1 MKTKTSSRK
10 VTAPSLLGRAGGE
23 SFILWLLVF
32 ALGKLAFIA
41 FCHGAE
47 PISFSDIAAI
57 LGHGLPM
64 DLSTTSYLLLL
75 PWLCGWISSNWSAA
89 WRFLRWVLIVF
100 NALAA
105 MAVVACIVG
114 DIVLYPFWG
123 FKLDAT
129 IWTYID
135 SPKDAVASVSA
146 GFVLLAVLVFLVL
159 SAAIFWLLYRSMRLY
174 QLWYTAVPPMVHGRT
189 SNGTSPH
196 GRPRVLRPLGI
207 LLCNLGYL
215 LLGALLFVCLRGGI
229 TESTM
234 NVGNAYFSDRQ
245 FLNHAAVNPAFS
257 LLASSQ
263 KAERF
268 DLLYR
273 FMPADEAHSLI
284 AELYPAATHSGEPAI
299 LMQDSTSTA
308 APSLLRTSRPNI
320 LLILWEGCGGQLT
333 ASLGGPRGAD
343 AITPNLDSIAESG
356 IFFTNFRANSF
367 RTDRGT
373 LSTLS
378 GHLSFPVHSL
388 MKMAARSSHLPSIAR
403 SLRAVGYSTS
413 FAYGGD
419 INFTNMK
426 GYLLSTGYQ
435 HVTADVDFTP
445 AERTSSKWGV
455 ADSLLFLHLFD
466 EMLSGIDSKESK
478 NPDEIADNGDS
489 AQTDTPFFSTVLTLS
504 SHEPWDVPSSFR
516 RPGDPDERCAAFR
529 YTDHHLGIFLRRLS
543 QTSLWDDLLVIILPD
558 HGVFANGVT
567 KCEEPRFFHVPM
579 VWTGG
584 AVAAPATI
592 PALMNQSDLA
602 ATLLAQLHLPHDDFP
617 WSRDVLA
624 PSYRRPCAYSTFNDG
639 FCLVA
644 DSSIVFFDNKARRA
658 TTYGNAHQTDS
669 LVHLGQAILQCSYDQ
684 LEQLR

>member
-1 MKTKTSSRK
+1 MKRL
-10 VTAPSLLGRAGGE
+10 AYLL
-23 SFILWLLVF
+23 ILWLLTF
-32 ALGKLAFIA
+32 AVGKLAFIA
-41 FCHGAE
+41 LCHNAE
-47 PISFSDIAAI
+47 PISLGDVAAI

-64 DLSTTSYLLLL
+64 DLSTTCYLLLL
-75 PWLCGWISSNWSAA
+75 PWLCSWITSNWPTAG
-89 WRFLRWVLIVF
+89 RILRWVLLVF
-100 NALAA
+100 FALTALAA
-105 MAVVACIVG
+105 VACIVG
-114 DIVLYPFWG
+114 DIALYPFWG

-135 SPKDAVASVSA
+135 SPKDAVASVST
-146 GFVLLAVLVFLVL
+146 GFVLLAVLLSVAL
-159 SAAIFWLLYRSMRLY
+159 SAGLFWLLCRSYDTR
-174 QLWYTAVPPMVHGRT
+174 
-189 SNGTSPH
+189 PH
-196 GRPRVLRPLGI
+196 GRPSVPRPLGI
-207 LLCNLGYL
+207 LLSNLGYL
-215 LLGALLFVCLRGGI
+215 LLGALMFVCLRGSI

-273 FMPADEAHSLI
+273 SMPADEARGLV
-284 AELYPAATHSGEPAI
+284 AKLYPGVTPSVRPVTP
-299 LMQDSTSTA
+299 MQDSLSA
-308 APSLLRTSRPNI
+308 SAPSLLRTSRPNI
-320 LLILWEGCGGQLT
+320 LLLLWEGCGGQLT
-333 ASLGGPRGAD
+333 ASLGGPRGTD
-343 AITPNLDSIAESG
+343 AITPNLDSIAQSG
-356 IFFTNFRANSF
+356 IFFSNFWANSF

-378 GHLSFPVHSL
+378 GHLSFPTHSL

-403 SLRAVGYSTS
+403 SLLAAGYSTS
-413 FAYGGD
+413 FTYGGD

-426 GYLLSTGYQ
+426 GYLLSTDYQ
-435 HVTADVDFTP
+435 HLTADVDFP
-445 AERTSSKWGV
+445 RAARTSSKWGV

-466 EMLSGIDSKESK
+466 EMLSKLGSRESQ
-478 NPDEIADNGDS
+478 NPDETAENGDS
-489 AQTDTPFFSTVLTLS
+489 GQPDSPFFSTALTLS

-543 QTSLWDDLLVIILPD
+543 QTPLWDDLLVIILPD

-567 KCEEPRFFHVPM
+567 KCEDLRFFHVPM

-592 PALMNQSDLA
+592 PVLMNQSDLA
-602 ATLLAQLHLPHDDFP
+602 ATLLAQLRLPHNDYP

-624 PSYRRPCAYSTFNDG
+624 PSYRHPFAYSTFNDG
-639 FCLVA
+639 FCLVS
-644 DSSIVFFDNKARRA
+644 DSSIVFFDNTAQRA
-658 TTYGNAHQTDS
+658 TAYGDAHQTDS